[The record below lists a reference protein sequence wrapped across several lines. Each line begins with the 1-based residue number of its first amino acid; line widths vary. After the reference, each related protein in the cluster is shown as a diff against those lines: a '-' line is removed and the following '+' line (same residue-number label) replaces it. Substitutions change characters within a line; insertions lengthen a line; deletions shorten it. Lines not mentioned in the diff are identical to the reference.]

1 MEYQEIKSAF
11 FEWMFQV
18 NDDHRTNRTDKKKQL
33 AWQWQG
39 VLRNNNDDDKSYCS
53 ECKTSNS
60 GY

>member
-1 MEYQEIKSAF
+1 
-11 FEWMFQV
+11 MFQV
-18 NDDHRTNRTDKKKQL
+18 NDDHSTNWTDKKKQL

-39 VLRNNNDDDKSYCS
+39 VLHNNNDDDKSYCS